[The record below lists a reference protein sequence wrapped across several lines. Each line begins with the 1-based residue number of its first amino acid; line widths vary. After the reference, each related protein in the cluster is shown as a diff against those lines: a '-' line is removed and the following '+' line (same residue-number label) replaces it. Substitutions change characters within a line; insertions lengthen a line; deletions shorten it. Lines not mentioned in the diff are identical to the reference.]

1 MIGDK
6 IEIRG
11 FVTQYKYLGGRTLF
25 QMESLLGFQSGR
37 LSNGATIA
45 TLDRL
50 PTLDEF
56 ETAGYSQVAAHRHV
70 MPRDLDP
77 VGLRKMAMQA
87 WTLNGPDRLV
97 KVMAAKAHDPKRSD
111 DIQYP
116 PGQGIPQWKLTRPIP
131 GRVAAVLARGADIFR
146 L

>member
-37 LSNGATIA
+37 LSNGA
-45 TLDRL
+45 
-50 PTLDEF
+50 
-56 ETAGYSQVAAHRHV
+56 
-70 MPRDLDP
+70 
-77 VGLRKMAMQA
+77 
-87 WTLNGPDRLV
+87 
-97 KVMAAKAHDPKRSD
+97 AKAHDPKLSD